1 MTSSVER
8 KQYDWR
14 VEPER
19 SFFNNA
25 SVERS
30 DTLHVRIS
38 ENRSYPHEKE
48 DSTREKLHL
57 DVLTNKQPTQCNYI

>member
-19 SFFNNA
+19 SFFNIA

-48 DSTREKLHL
+48 HL

>member
-19 SFFNNA
+19 SFFNIA
-25 SVERS
+25 SVEHS

-38 ENRSYPHEKE
+38 ENRSYP
-48 DSTREKLHL
+48 RERGQHKRE
-57 DVLTNKQPTQCNYI
+57 TAP